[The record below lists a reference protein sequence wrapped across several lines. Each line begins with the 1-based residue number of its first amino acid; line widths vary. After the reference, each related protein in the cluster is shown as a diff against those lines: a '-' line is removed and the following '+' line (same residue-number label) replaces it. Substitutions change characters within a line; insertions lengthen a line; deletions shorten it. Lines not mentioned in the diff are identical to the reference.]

1 MAPRDHFRT
10 HGRVLVQIDALLR
23 QQEDLVLAVTIR
35 DLGFGGAGFEIADP
49 TLRPST
55 QALSRPIDLLTSG
68 PIVLE
73 VVAPVLWDPLYLPG
87 KIVWSTKDASS
98 GRRTRGGIRFDPL
111 GATTLMSLF
120 EVLTSN

>member
-49 TLRPST
+49 TLRPPT
-55 QALSRPIDLLTSG
+55 QAISLPIDLANG
-68 PIVLE
+68 IPIVLE
-73 VVAPVLWDPLYLPG
+73 VVAPVLWDPLFLPG
-87 KIVWSTKDASS
+87 RIVWSAKDAST
-98 GRRTRGGIRFDPL
+98 GRPTRAGVRFDLL
-111 GATTLMSLF
+111 GATTLISLF